1 MHDVL
6 QLSMSFRRR
15 NIEIAA
21 SSGSLRPAASAAGAV
36 SEERAKE
43 KENGRKISTSSSLQ
57 APAPSG
63 KAINASTVTGRNIPA
78 GTAADADADAT
89 VSATSKPSAAPGIRP
104 SPVDGRATTST
115 GTPSLDAVL
124 AGHGGLPLGNSMLIE
139 ESGTTDYAGV
149 LLRYYTAEGILQEH
163 KVHVLGAGE
172 FWTRELPGLSTEHDT
187 KKRGNSEKSEKM
199 KIAWRYERL
208 GDFGSVA
215 AGRDGE

>member
-1 MHDVL
+1 MHNVL

-15 NIEIAA
+15 NIEITA

-36 SEERAKE
+36 NEEKE
-43 KENGRKISTSSSLQ
+43 KEGETKIPTSSSLQ
-57 APAPSG
+57 APVPSG
-63 KAINASTVTGRNIPA
+63 KAIKASTVTGRNIPT
-78 GTAADADADAT
+78 GTAADANANAT
-89 VSATSKPSAAPGIRP
+89 VPATSKPSAAPGIRP

-187 KKRGNSEKSEKM
+187 RKRGSSEKSEKM